1 MHGQCMANALF
12 LQREGRYAYGIVSC
26 KHRCIRMERVRHKR
40 KMIAMQRDQE
50 EPQPQL
56 LLTIRQVQKALKLSR
71 SMVYLLIRRGE
82 LRAIH
87 IGKAVRVKQSEIR
100 RFVQACEAAEQT
112 GRGTNKRQNTK
123 KRE

>member
-1 MHGQCMANALF
+1 
-12 LQREGRYAYGIVSC
+12 
-26 KHRCIRMERVRHKR
+26 
-40 KMIAMQRDQE
+40 MQRDQE

-56 LLTIRQVQKALKLSR
+56 LLTIRQVQKTLKLSR
-71 SMVYLLIRRGE
+71 SMVYLLIKRGE

-100 RFVQACEAAEQT
+100 RFVQTREAVEQT
-112 GRGTNKRQNTK
+112 ERVANKGRNTK

>member
-1 MHGQCMANALF
+1 
-12 LQREGRYAYGIVSC
+12 
-26 KHRCIRMERVRHKR
+26 
-40 KMIAMQRDQE
+40 MQRDQE

-56 LLTIRQVQKALKLSR
+56 LLTIRQVQKALKLSS
-71 SMVYLLIRRGE
+71 SMIYLLIRRGE

-87 IGKAVRVKQSEIR
+87 IGKAVRVKRSEIR
-100 RFVQACEAAEQT
+100 RFVQAREAAEQT